1 MFNDETQEVETSEN
15 IDTEETDTSVE
26 TEEEQST
33 DWEAE
38 AKKWRAIAERKAKKA
53 EQAQKAPVTRKPEP
67 VGSLSEDDILTIT
80 MLQDKELIERAR
92 KIAKLEGISLAEAV
106 NNPMFTF
113 AKQAYEEEKRK
124 EKSQMEASRGSGTRG
139 QRKTFTTP
147 GLSKEE
153 HKALFMNRTG
163 R

>member
-15 IDTEETDTSVE
+15 IDIEETDTSNDNE
-26 TEEEQST
+26 DQST

-53 EQAQKAPVTRKPEP
+53 EQAQKAPVTNKSES

-80 MLQDKELIERAR
+80 TLQNKELIERAR
-92 KIAKLEGISLAEAV
+92 KIARLEGVSLAEAV
-106 NNPMFTF
+106 NTPMFQF
-113 AKQAYEEEKRK
+113 AKQAYEEEVRK
-124 EKSQMEASRGSGTRG
+124 EKSQMEASRGSGNRG
-139 QRKTFTTP
+139 QKKDFKTS
-147 GLSKEE
+147 GLSPAE
-153 HKALFMNRTG
+153 HKELWKARTG

>member
-15 IDTEETDTSVE
+15 IDDETTDVEEETTEES
-26 TEEEQST
+26 QN
-33 DWEAE
+33 WEAE

-53 EQAQKAPVTRKPEP
+53 EQATKEPATRKPELT
-67 VGSLSEDDILTIT
+67 GSLSEDDILTIT

-92 KIAKLEGISLAEAV
+92 KIARLEGISLAEAV
-106 NNPMFTF
+106 ENPMFTY

-147 GLSKEE
+147 GLTKEQ
-153 HKALFMNRTG
+153 HKELFMKRQG